1 MNFVDEVDI
10 HIKAG
15 DGGRGIVSFL
25 RERSRPMGGPD
36 GGDGGKGGD
45 VIFQTTTSYNTLFHL
60 RYKRKFL
67 AQDGKPGRG
76 KHSHGKNGEDII
88 IYVPCGTIIKDKET
102 DIIIADLVDK
112 DTKFII
118 AKGGIGGKGN
128 AHFLTSTRQ
137 TPRFAQTGREGE
149 EKFLK
154 LELKILADIGLVGLP
169 NAGKSTFLSKVTAA
183 KPKIADYPFTTLVP
197 NLGVVSLSDDR
208 TMVIADIPGL
218 IEGAHTGIGMGH
230 EFLRHIERTRAL
242 LFIIDPIQNDTFEQF
257 SLLKKELLLYNLSL
271 SKKDIFVAINKT
283 DILDKKEV
291 GENLKKFHDMG
302 QKVYAISAIKGEG
315 LTNLLEDIYKSLQNF
330 HTNE

>member
-25 RERSRPMGGPD
+25 RERGRPMGGPD

-45 VIFQTTTSYNTLFHL
+45 VIFQATTSHNTLFHL
-60 RYKRKFL
+60 RYKRKYL
-67 AQDGKPGRG
+67 AENGKPGRG
-76 KHSHGKNGEDII
+76 KNSHGKNGEDII
-88 IYVPCGTIIKDKET
+88 IQIPCGTIIKDKET
-102 DIIIADLVDK
+102 DILLADLIEK
-112 DTKFII
+112 DTTYIA

-128 AHFLTSTRQ
+128 AHFVSSTRQ
-137 TPRFAQTGREGE
+137 SPRFAQTGREGE

-169 NAGKSTFLSKVTAA
+169 NAGKSTFLSKITAA

-197 NLGVVSLSDDR
+197 NLGVVSLSNDR

-218 IEGAHTGIGMGH
+218 IEGAHLGIGMGH

-242 LFIIDPIQNDTFEQF
+242 LFILDPTQNDISEQF

-271 SKKDIFVAINKT
+271 SKKDIFIAINKT
-283 DILDKKEV
+283 DVLDKQKIE
-291 GENLKKFHDMG
+291 ENLLKFQDSSY
-302 QKVYAISAIKGEG
+302 KTYAISAIKGEG
-315 LTNLLEDIYKSLQNF
+315 LINLLENIYKSLQT
-330 HTNE
+330 HE